1 MITHIPV
8 MALEVLSVLNVGRG
22 GVYVDATLGLGGHAE
37 EILKQIGPE
46 GRLIGIDRDEVA
58 LSMARDRLPDKR
70 VTFIKGNFSCL
81 KALLAGAGIDK
92 ADGLLFDF
100 GVSMLQFKDMNRG
113 FSFNSDAVLDMR
125 MDRSQILTA
134 DKVVNSYPEKEICRV
149 LIEYSEERFAKK
161 IAKAIAE
168 ARRRKRIANCSELAG
183 IISEV
188 YKGRS
193 RREKIHPATRTFQA
207 LRICVNDELGE
218 IKKGLEEAPDILNTG
233 GRLCAISYH
242 SNEDRIVKN
251 FLREADRDGI
261 FRVLTK
267 KPMIASREEAR
278 QNPSSRSAK
287 LRGAE
292 KL

>member
-1 MITHIPV
+1 
-8 MALEVLSVLNVGRG
+8 MAQEVLSVLNVGRG

-37 EILKQIGPE
+37 EILKRIGPE

-58 LSMARDRLPDKR
+58 LSMARDRLSDKR

-81 KALLAGAGIDK
+81 KALLAGADIDK

-100 GVSMLQFKDMNRG
+100 GVSMLQFKDMKRG

-149 LIEYSEERFAKK
+149 LSEYSEERFAKK
-161 IAKAIAE
+161 IAKAIID
-168 ARRRKRIANCSELAG
+168 ARRRKRIATCAELAG
-183 IISEV
+183 IVSEV
-188 YKGRS
+188 YKVRS
-193 RREKIHPATRTFQA
+193 RREKIHPATKTFQA

-218 IKKGLEEAPDILNTG
+218 IKKGLEGAPDILNTG

-242 SNEDRIVKN
+242 SNEDRLVKN

-261 FRVLTK
+261 LRVLTK
-267 KPMIASREEAR
+267 KPMIASREEGR